1 MIDLGTSSALF
12 PSFKQSIRAH
22 WAPIILEPIVGSYER
37 LVVGVAVIG
46 GDDFHV
52 EVANRLD
59 RLRCYYGD
67 SAQAIVFAVQ
77 LAEEH
82 LKQELSERALQA
94 LLSPTSAVTGVYFG
108 ECREAEGETLA
119 AIGRSWMSALSSLYS
134 PVVDAVMLPEVIA
147 FDEVGASSSGGDR
160 LPRLVMD
167 YVSERRD
174 SYLKFFSSDLRSG
187 RQRRISGRS
196 HEVLIDFAGS
206 RLVANFGTLKAGGLP
221 GSVTLI
227 KRRLWDLKVERD
239 RDTQTTI
246 TRAHEMLIQRPAHD
260 DPQISDKQHS
270 NLSEALAALEEQADQ
285 EELRVQAFETVSAI
299 GERVMKAEA
308 A

>member
-1 MIDLGTSSALF
+1 MINLDASSALF
-12 PSFKQSIRAH
+12 PSFKQSVCAH
-22 WAPIILEPIVGSYER
+22 WAPIILEPISGSYER
-37 LVVGVAVIG
+37 LVVGVAVVG
-46 GDDFHV
+46 LDNFHI
-52 EVANRLD
+52 ETANRLD

-67 SAQAIVFAVQ
+67 GAQAIIFALQ

-82 LKQELSERALQA
+82 LRHELSERALDA
-94 LLSPTSAVTGVYFG
+94 LLSPTPAVSGVYFG
-108 ECREAEGETLA
+108 ECREAEGENLA

-134 PVVDAVMLPEVIA
+134 PIAEALMLPEILA
-147 FDEVGASSSGGDR
+147 YGELGASASSGDR

-187 RQRRISGRS
+187 RQRRMSGRS
-196 HEVLIDFAGS
+196 HEVMIDFAGS

-221 GSVTLI
+221 GSVNLI

-285 EELRVQAFETVSAI
+285 EELRVQAFESVIAI